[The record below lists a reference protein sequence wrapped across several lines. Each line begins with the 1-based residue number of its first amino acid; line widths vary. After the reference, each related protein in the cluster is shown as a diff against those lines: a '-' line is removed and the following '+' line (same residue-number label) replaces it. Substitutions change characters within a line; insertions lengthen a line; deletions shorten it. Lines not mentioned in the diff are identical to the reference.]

1 MLGFTCMHAHHASS
15 RAKQWR
21 RLPGWHCMYAHMRN
35 LCCQVATTAIKQFLR
50 LAVSFRQDAKLHLLR
65 NERGHSI
72 HWAIGLKQIQA
83 AA

>member
-1 MLGFTCMHAHHASS
+1 MHTMHPAEPSNGVVAWVALHVRTYAQSL
-15 RAKQWR
+15 
-21 RLPGWHCMYAHMRN
+21 LP
-35 LCCQVATTAIKQFLR
+35 VATTAIKQFLR